1 ILGGASR
8 FGSLLDHTSVG
19 CIHRY
24 RDHFEGEIEN
34 DLYLRISILSIN
46 LRRQEPETFYGLNR
60 SLVEAEAQSPFNF
73 DILYLSIPLKHRM
86 QDQIALDLLVAR
98 FSGVLGG
105 INLEDAW
112 ELNSILRVGILFR
125 RRGWSR
131 RRGDNLWGTLVDNNG
146 FDRRQIDLSVPFSVD
161 HRF

>member
-1 ILGGASR
+1 QVCLNCE
-8 FGSLLDHTSVG
+8 FVDCCMSVKQG
-19 CIHRY
+19 M
-24 RDHFEGEIEN
+24 E
-34 DLYLRISILSIN
+34 
-46 LRRQEPETFYGLNR
+46 
-60 SLVEAEAQSPFNF
+60 
-73 DILYLSIPLKHRM
+73 
-86 QDQIALDLLVAR
+86 DQIALDLLVAS

-105 INLEDAW
+105 INLQDAW

-161 HRF
+161 HRFTA